1 MFSVRRIVGGVIV
14 LVVGGGVAAGHS
26 YAGHGGVSGDF
37 CEFTLKQNHDLD
49 AKMASDGLD
58 LAGMRL
64 LVTGAARDL
73 RAQARTEVKPEVLAA
88 GDKLAAALSAMGSA
102 RSADVY
108 AAAGA
113 AYDKAI
119 DGIAAACNRAT
130 GQKVRVVDS
139 AAGTKA

>member
-26 YAGHGGVSGDF
+26 YAGHGGASGDF

-49 AKMASDGLD
+49 AKMASDTLD
-58 LAGMRL
+58 LAGMRR

-73 RAQARTEVKPEVLAA
+73 RAQARTEVKPGVLTA
-88 GDKLAAALSAMGSA
+88 GENLAAALSAMGSA
-102 RSADVY
+102 GSAEAY
-108 AAAGA
+108 ARAGD

-119 DGIAAACNRAT
+119 DGIAAACNTAT
-130 GQKVRVVDS
+130 GQKVKVVDS
-139 AAGTKA
+139 PAGTKA